1 MQRIDSNITTYL
13 HTYEA
18 YRVPKGTK
26 VRDASG
32 EEMILSGEEDM
43 LVLTEKSCRQLV
55 KDRMDHNMMLLQDV
69 QMAAQKTQQA
79 SMEKITDDMVKAMA
93 VYQAMAKGD
102 IVPGE
107 DEKKLQEYSAD
118 LYQAAKIAQA
128 MARQTERKKQES
140 KWDEKEEE
148 AYEEKMQQL
157 RDESNEA
164 VLSMGKKSREFSGAQ
179 KEHIVEI
186 DSSGVDFS
194 AMKVMNLGSGVT
206 GAYIDLSL

>member
-1 MQRIDSNITTYL
+1 MSKIDSNMTTYL

-18 YRVPKGTK
+18 YRVPKGIK

>member
-43 LVLTEKSCRQLV
+43 LVLTEKSSRQLV
-55 KDRMDHNMMLLQDV
+55 KDRMDHNMMLLQNA

-79 SMEKITDDMVKAMA
+79 SMEKMTDDMVKAMA
-93 VYQAMAKGD
+93 VYQAMAKGN

-140 KWDEKEEE
+140 KWDEKEEK

-186 DSSGVDFS
+186 DSSGIDFS

>member
-55 KDRMDHNMMLLQDV
+55 KDRMDHNIMLLQDV